1 MSNPIVAA
9 AGAGGGRPRTV
20 TIARALTFLIAVLLV
35 IAGVA
40 FVATVLSLKATVT
53 GPSSDQLTSD
63 QVNQGLHVLGA
74 VGGVGILILVAG
86 QLTAGFLLGRANNA
100 GRVTAWIFDGVTLLC
115 CGCGLASSFINNSAM
130 NTTSNGQSV
139 TIDTGSSSTALG
151 GVVAGAVGLAL
162 LAAMAVIILLVLP
175 DSSDYFRRPPTVWSP
190 GQQWPAQPPAFGAPG
205 GWQPPTY
212 VPPAV
217 PPAPGQ
223 QPPAHGQPPASPG
236 AVPPPQPP
244 APQPPYAPP
253 AFGQPPAPGQPP
265 TPGQPGGQPPT
276 WGPPPGAP
284 PGPYG
289 PPHDSNPNDP
299 TAPPSEQR

>member
-9 AGAGGGRPRTV
+9 AGPGGGRPRTV

-35 IAGVA
+35 IAGAA

-53 GPSSDQLTSD
+53 GQSSDQLTSD

-100 GRVTAWIFDGVTLLC
+100 GRVTAWIFDGITLLC
-115 CGCGLASSFINNSAM
+115 CGCGLASTFINSSAM

-139 TIDTGSSSTALG
+139 TIDTGSTPTALG
-151 GVVAGAVGLAL
+151 VVVAGAVGLAL

-190 GQQWPAQPPAFGAPG
+190 GQQWPAQQPAFGAPG

-212 VPPAV
+212 GPPTV

-223 QPPAHGQPPASPG
+223 QPPAYGQPPAPPG
-236 AVPPPQPP
+236 AVPPPP

-253 AFGQPPAPGQPP
+253 APPAFGQPPA
-265 TPGQPGGQPPT
+265 PGQPGGQPPT
-276 WGPPPGAP
+276 WGPPPG
-284 PGPYG
+284 PYG
-289 PPHDSNPNDP
+289 PPRDGNPNDP